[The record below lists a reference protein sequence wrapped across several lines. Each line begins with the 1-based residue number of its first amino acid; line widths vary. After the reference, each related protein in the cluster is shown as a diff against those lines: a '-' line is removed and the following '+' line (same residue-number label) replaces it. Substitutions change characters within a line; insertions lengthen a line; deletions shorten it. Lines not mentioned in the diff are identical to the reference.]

1 MARQSGFWQ
10 ERKKITYINWKGHPE
25 INLLLGAGPWIDK
38 VSHSPSKDADST
50 TFLSNLLQCTAAQ
63 HGKKLFSN
71 VPLTFHCCGQ
81 CRSVMIWHCQ
91 KDFNWVIFAI
101 MLKIVKEREKVTH
114 ISIYFK
120 GLSEFVCL
128 LSWFCA
134 SLAFQVWLFFF
145 LSQGI
150 SEVLKRL
157 VHGDMQLF
165 HEVKEGMELDLNA

>member
-1 MARQSGFWQ
+1 
-10 ERKKITYINWKGHPE
+10 
-25 INLLLGAGPWIDK
+25 
-38 VSHSPSKDADST
+38 
-50 TFLSNLLQCTAAQ
+50 
-63 HGKKLFSN
+63 
-71 VPLTFHCCGQ
+71 
-81 CRSVMIWHCQ
+81 MIWHCQ
-91 KDFNWVIFAI
+91 KDFNWVVFAI

-134 SLAFQVWLFFF
+134 SLAFQVWLFF
-145 LSQGI
+145 LYSQGI

-157 VHGDMQLF
+157 VHRDMQLF